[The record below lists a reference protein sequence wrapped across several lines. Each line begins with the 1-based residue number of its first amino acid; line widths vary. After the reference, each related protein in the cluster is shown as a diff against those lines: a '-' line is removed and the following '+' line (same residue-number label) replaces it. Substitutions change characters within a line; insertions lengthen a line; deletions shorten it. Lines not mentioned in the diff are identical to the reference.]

1 MNKIKNI
8 EPPGM
13 TLVGFK
19 PKNLIK
25 PHYNLRTSY
34 FLYPDEEHIQGSS
47 QFIDALIHELTS
59 QDLVAIVKLVPR
71 NNNELRFAAL
81 FPQQERYDEEDH
93 FQTPPGFNM
102 VILPFA
108 EDIVNFVGDKT
119 ICKPQEISTELVQVT
134 KLLINNLTIHDFDFR
149 DFENPALQKFYSHLQ
164 AHALN

>member
-1 MNKIKNI
+1 MNKIKNL

-19 PKNLIK
+19 PRSLIK
-25 PHYNLRTSY
+25 PYHNLRSSY

-47 QFIDALIHELTS
+47 QFFDALISELTT
-59 QDLVAIVKLVPR
+59 QQLVGIVKLVPR
-71 NNNELRFAAL
+71 NNQELRFAAL
-81 FPQQERYDEEDH
+81 FPQQEKYDEKDH

-102 VILPFA
+102 IILPFA

-119 ICKPQEISTELVQVT
+119 IVEPQQISTELVQVT
-134 KLLINNLTIHDFDFR
+134 KLLVNNLTIHDFDFR